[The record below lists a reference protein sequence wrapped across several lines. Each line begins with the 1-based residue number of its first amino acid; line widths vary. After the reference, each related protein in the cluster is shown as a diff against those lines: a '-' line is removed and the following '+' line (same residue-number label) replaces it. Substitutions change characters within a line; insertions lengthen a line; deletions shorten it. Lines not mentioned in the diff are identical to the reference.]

1 MCFLFMMY
9 YMTVRRP
16 NLEKRFSISRY
27 EYRVSFSV
35 MSGMEMCLL
44 SYFWRYEFVKVH
56 DFSAKVIKVTFRISV
71 SNTHILCLLF
81 YPTVFQLIENLI
93 LLKVRKLYNFELHN
107 ALQFCFNDIRIQQVF
122 VLILFAVNLSLEQI
136 LLILLFMLR
145 ETGKI
150 QFFLLFLCEG
160 STSFCSKGF
169 CYSYAMSCSLCVG
182 RTFVWTGLIP
192 RTSSG
197 FLFMFST
204 GFT

>member
-1 MCFLFMMY
+1 MLPVINIDTFGFLIPFRSLWGHKNMY

-44 SYFWRYEFVKVH
+44 SYFWRYEFVKVQ

-107 ALQFCFNDIRIQQVF
+107 ALQFCFNDIRIQ
-122 VLILFAVNLSLEQI
+122 
-136 LLILLFMLR
+136 
-145 ETGKI
+145 
-150 QFFLLFLCEG
+150 
-160 STSFCSKGF
+160 
-169 CYSYAMSCSLCVG
+169 
-182 RTFVWTGLIP
+182 
-192 RTSSG
+192 
-197 FLFMFST
+197 
-204 GFT
+204 

>member
-1 MCFLFMMY
+1 MLFQINRTGYFRIGRTLVLPVINIDTFGFLIPFQSLWGHKNMCFLFMMC

-35 MSGMEMCLL
+35 MSDMEMCLL

-107 ALQFCFNDIRIQQVF
+107 ALQFSFNDIRI
-122 VLILFAVNLSLEQI
+122 
-136 LLILLFMLR
+136 
-145 ETGKI
+145 
-150 QFFLLFLCEG
+150 
-160 STSFCSKGF
+160 
-169 CYSYAMSCSLCVG
+169 
-182 RTFVWTGLIP
+182 
-192 RTSSG
+192 
-197 FLFMFST
+197 
-204 GFT
+204 